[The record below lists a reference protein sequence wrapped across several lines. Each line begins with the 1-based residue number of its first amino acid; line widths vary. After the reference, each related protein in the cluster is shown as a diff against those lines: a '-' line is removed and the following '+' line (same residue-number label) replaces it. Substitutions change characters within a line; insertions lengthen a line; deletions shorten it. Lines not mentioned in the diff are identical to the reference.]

1 MGLFG
6 RKKDGA
12 GGPPAGAFAVR
23 RDPAEEQFQQ
33 AMALSNEERHAEA
46 LSAFRR
52 VLELDPRFQPDLVHY
67 GMALAYDA
75 LGDSGSAVTE
85 LENVLSI
92 NPAQVEAHFILGTIH
107 ARENRLEHAIEHYEA
122 VLRMRPGHELAGE
135 IRKSIARWELDLSGG
150 PIETFRRDLAA
161 FIAQAERQFGVRLDF
176 SPGSLRVLDGL
187 IDGGWTPSSGGIGVL
202 HLAGTYIGEVIIR
215 NLGGRW
221 SVAPAVEESEIAGL
235 GASGVR
241 PFYIALDK
249 FKRGRGA
256 PLPETYRK
264 MAAELGGPGGRA

>member
-1 MGLFG
+1 MGLFD
-6 RKKDGA
+6 RRRDA
-12 GGPPAGAFAVR
+12 PAGAPAVR
-23 RDPAEEQFQQ
+23 RNPAEEQFQQ
-33 AMALSNEERHAEA
+33 AMALSHEERHAEA

-67 GMALAYDA
+67 GMALAYDG
-75 LGDSGSAVTE
+75 LGDSDSAVTE

-107 ARENRLEHAIEHYEA
+107 ARHNRLEHAIAEYEA
-122 VLRMRPGHELAGE
+122 VLRMRPNHELAGE
-135 IRKSIARWELDLSGG
+135 LGKSIARWKLDLSGG
-150 PIETFRRDLAA
+150 PIVGFRRDLEA
-161 FIAQAERQFGVRLDF
+161 FIAQAGRQFGVRLDY
-176 SPGSLRVLDGL
+176 SVESLRVLDGL
-187 IDGGWTPSSGGIGVL
+187 IDGGWTPANGGLGVL

-235 GASGVR
+235 GAAGVR

-249 FKRGRGA
+249 FKRGRAA
-256 PLPETYRK
+256 PLPETYL
-264 MAAELGGPGGRA
+264 ALLSQLGPARG

>member
-6 RKKDGA
+6 RKKDAFEGA
-12 GGPPAGAFAVR
+12 PAAQ
-23 RDPAEEQFQQ
+23 RDPAGEQFQQ

-52 VLELDPRFQPDLVHY
+52 VLELDPRFQPDLVRY
-67 GMALAYDA
+67 GMALAYEG
-75 LGDSGSAVTE
+75 LGDSDSAVTE
-85 LENVLSI
+85 LEKVLCM

-107 ARENRLEHAIEHYEA
+107 ARHNRLERAVAEYEA

-135 IRKSIARWELDLSGG
+135 IRKSIARWKLDLSGG
-150 PIETFRRDLAA
+150 PIGNFRRDLAD

-176 SPGSLRVLDGL
+176 SPGSLQVLDRL
-187 IDGGWTPSSGGIGVL
+187 IDGGWTPSSGGVGVL
-202 HLAGTYIGEVIIR
+202 HLAGTYIGEVIVR

-221 SVAPAVEESEIAGL
+221 SVAQAIEQSEIAGL

-249 FKRGRGA
+249 FRRGRAA
-256 PLPETYRK
+256 PLPQTYK
-264 MAAELGGPGGRA
+264 NIEAQLGRAGG